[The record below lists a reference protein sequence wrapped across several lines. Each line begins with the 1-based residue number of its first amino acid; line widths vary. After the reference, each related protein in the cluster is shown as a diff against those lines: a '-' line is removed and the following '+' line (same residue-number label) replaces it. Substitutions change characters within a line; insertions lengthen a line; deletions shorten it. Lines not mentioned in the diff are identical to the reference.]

1 MSVDSEFLEG
11 LTKFS
16 NLLNQKLPQLKQQEN
31 EYKQTHR
38 ESLERIAPEWAKNIK
53 SILFTEQ
60 MIAAKVREMADV
72 ISKGI
77 STMNFE
83 SILNPFE

>member
-1 MSVDSEFLEG
+1 MSIDPELLEG
-11 LTKFS
+11 LAKFS
-16 NLLNQKLPQLKQQEN
+16 NLLNQKLPKLKEQDN

-60 MIAAKVREMADV
+60 MIAIKVREMADV
-72 ISKGI
+72 ISKGK
-77 STMNFE
+77 NDRL
-83 SILNPFE
+83 LNH